1 MITIEK
7 KEDLWE
13 GFRSFLMK
21 DKASGVSAHGKVF
34 NQSEG
39 ASTAAP

>member
-7 KEDLWE
+7 KEDLWD

-21 DKASGVSAHGKVF
+21 DKASGVSDHGKVF
-34 NQSEG
+34 SQSEG
-39 ASTAAP
+39 AAGAAP